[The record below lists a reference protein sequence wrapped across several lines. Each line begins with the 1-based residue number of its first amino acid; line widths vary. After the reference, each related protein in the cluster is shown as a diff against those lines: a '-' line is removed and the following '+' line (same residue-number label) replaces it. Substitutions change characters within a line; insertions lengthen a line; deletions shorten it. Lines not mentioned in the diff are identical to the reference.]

1 MGGRDE
7 DHPGRHVR
15 RPRSPAHQETAADAE
30 CFLARRGEDSATLCQ
45 DDGSL
50 AGTSTHRDIVTQ
62 VVARG
67 RQPREVRLA
76 EFADFVEFAG
86 APDGRPTASAAIAL
100 DIDISLEDAVALMC
114 RYQRS
119 RLPVVDRARVV
130 GFVTQRRRGALAQLP
145 RPGPTADGSDG
156 PPDPEVS
163 RPGKPGT
170 RKPGTERP
178 RISGFPGA
186 R

>member
-1 MGGRDE
+1 MRTIRDVMSGDLE
-7 DHPGRHVR
+7 VLHTT
-15 RPRSPAHQETAADAE
+15 ETAADAA

-50 AGTSTHRDIVTQ
+50 AGTVSARDIVTQ

-67 RQPREVRLA
+67 RDPREVRLA

-130 GFVTQRRRGALAQLP
+130 GFVTQRDAARSLSFQP
-145 RPGPTADGSDG
+145 PWSD
-156 PPDPEVS
+156 S
-163 RPGKPGT
+163 
-170 RKPGTERP
+170 
-178 RISGFPGA
+178 
-186 R
+186 